1 MDGSSSISVAVRVRP
16 FSEKERQLL
25 ASTASI
31 TPTLFQSDS
40 NQQSYCTP
48 QPPRNSAGS
57 TRKILKVL
65 DERILVFD
73 PPENTAVTSFGK
85 GAFLPTLGKKVKDIR
100 FCFDRVF
107 DEACGQEEV
116 YEGSAKELVGHVM
129 NGFHSTVFAY
139 GVSWI
144 SLLLFSI
151 DLADLCCVAGYWL
164 W

>member
-1 MDGSSSISVAVRVRP
+1 MEGSSSISVAVRVRP
-16 FSEKERQLL
+16 FSEKERLLL
-25 ASTASI
+25 ASTAAI
-31 TPTLFQSDS
+31 APTLFHSVS
-40 NQQSYCTP
+40 SQQPSTYSTP

-73 PPENTAVTSFGK
+73 PPENTAVTSFSK
-85 GAFLPTLGKKVKDIR
+85 GAFPPTLGKKVKDIR

-107 DEACGQEEV
+107 DEGCGQEEV

-139 GVSWI
+139 GVR
-144 SLLLFSI
+144 
-151 DLADLCCVAGYWL
+151 
-164 W
+164 